1 MKKIFAPMALLGIA
15 MLTACSAPMPVAHT
29 PAFAP
34 VVPVARDK
42 TKLPTGAIFA
52 STNTDM
58 WQARRRDYQ
67 VGDIITVLLDES
79 TQAARTLNNETSRE
93 STNDAVPAGLNAAI
107 SGLGGIGN
115 ITNGINTAGASITNK
130 GKGVAD
136 QRASLSGSIA
146 VTVTEVQENG
156 NLVLRGEKQ
165 LSLSEGGEVIQ
176 VSGIIRAED
185 VSANSTV
192 LSRRLANAQ
201 ISYRGVGD
209 LANATRVGWGTGA
222 LLKFWPF

>member
-1 MKKIFAPMALLGIA
+1 
-15 MLTACSAPMPVAHT
+15 
-29 PAFAP
+29 
-34 VVPVARDK
+34 
-42 TKLPTGAIFA
+42 
-52 STNTDM
+52 
-58 WQARRRDYQ
+58 
-67 VGDIITVLLDES
+67 
-79 TQAARTLNNETSRE
+79 
-93 STNDAVPAGLNAAI
+93 
-107 SGLGGIGN
+107 
-115 ITNGINTAGASITNK
+115 
-130 GKGVAD
+130 
-136 QRASLSGSIA
+136 
-146 VTVTEVQENG
+146 VTEVQENG

-209 LANATRVGWGTGA
+209 LANATRSGWGTSA